1 MEGAESFQ
9 SLLSVYYK
17 MGEGGDTWVAQSV
30 ECLTLGSG
38 SGRDLAVCTFEPRIG
53 LCADSADLLRIISL
67 SPPFSLHPPLTR
79 AL

>member
-17 MGEGGDTWVAQSV
+17 MGGGTWVAQSV

-53 LCADSADLLRIISL
+53 LCADSADLLRILSL
-67 SPPFSLHPPLTR
+67 SPPFSLHLPLTR